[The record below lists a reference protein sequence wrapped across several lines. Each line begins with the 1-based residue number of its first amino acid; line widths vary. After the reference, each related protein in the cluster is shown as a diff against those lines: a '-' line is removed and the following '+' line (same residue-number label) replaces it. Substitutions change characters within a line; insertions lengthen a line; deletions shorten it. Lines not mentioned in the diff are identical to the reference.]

1 MENLRVGI
9 IIPALNEE
17 STIAKVVISVS
28 KYGVPIVV
36 DDGSTDQT
44 RVKAIESGAIVYSH
58 EKNRGYDSALSSGFA
73 VAHEMGMN
81 YVITIDADGQHN
93 TEMLEKFI
101 LELSNQADVV
111 VGSRDKFQRISEKVF
126 SKVSK
131 KIWHISDPLCGM
143 KGYRMSLYVER
154 GAFDTYNSV
163 GTELAIYAASKG
175 KVIKELKILTKDRIG
190 ISRFG
195 GTLKANARIL
205 ISLVHG
211 LIRYGFY

>member
-1 MENLRVGI
+1 MENPRVGI
-9 IIPALNEE
+9 IIPALNEQG
-17 STIAKVVISVS
+17 SIAKVVLSVS

-44 RVKAIESGAIVYSH
+44 RVMAIESGAIVCSH

-81 YVITIDADGQHN
+81 YVITVDADGQHN

-101 LELSNQADVV
+101 LELTNQADLV
-111 VGSRDKFQRISEKVF
+111 VGSRDKLQRISEKVF

-131 KIWHISDPLCGM
+131 KIWRISDPLCGM
-143 KGYRMSLYVER
+143 KGYRMSLYLER
-154 GAFDTYNSV
+154 GAFDTYKSV
-163 GTELAIYAASKG
+163 GTELAIYAASKR
-175 KVIKELKILTKDRIG
+175 KVIKELEIITRDRVG
-190 ISRFG
+190 VSRFG

-205 ISLVHG
+205 MSLVRG
-211 LIRYGFY
+211 LVRYSFY